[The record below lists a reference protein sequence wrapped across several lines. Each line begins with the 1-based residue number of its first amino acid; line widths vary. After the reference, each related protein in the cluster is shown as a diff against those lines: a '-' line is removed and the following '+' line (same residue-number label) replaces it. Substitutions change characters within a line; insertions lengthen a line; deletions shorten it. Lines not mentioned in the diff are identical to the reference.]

1 MNIEDLTL
9 EEAWHTLYKLEN
21 DDVVAVLD
29 PASSDATYLL
39 LKFGNKL
46 DDIEELLTDYL
57 RSQSWMEAHI
67 RREYG
72 KQMAIIKAELAAAT
86 EQLVSEQINRL
97 VQKKG
102 GGHHHLIEQENKK
115 KHRRGK

>member
-9 EEAWHTLYKLEN
+9 EEAWEFLNEHTNVPN
-21 DDVVAVLD
+21 DHPLKIM
-29 PASSDATYLL
+29 SSEMMYLRV
-39 LKFGNKL
+39 KFGDKL
-46 DDIEELLTDYL
+46 DADSSLG
-57 RSQSWMEAHI
+57 SQDWSI
-67 RREYG
+67 GYIKREYG